1 MRNLRIDA
9 AKAVLIVLVVFGHFI
24 EWAPIGQDQILYR
37 FIYLFHMPAFV
48 FLSGLVCGD
57 IIDAKGARR
66 ILGMILLPYLAH
78 QALSNGLVA
87 ALKHEPFALAVSQ
100 PYWALWYLLS
110 LCFWRLA
117 MPLLLATGWPL
128 VVAIAVSLLSGFG
141 PEFDHAWSAGRTA
154 TFLPFFVLGHQYAA
168 RRGINLP
175 ELGIPLGL
183 LGLAAVAAFAFATS
197 GEPFEWLWGHT
208 PYAEFAATQG
218 RGLVLRLLQLCAGVV
233 GTFGL
238 LRLVGG
244 VPLLAAIGQRSLAI
258 FIAHIYV
265 LKALRVAGLFER
277 IEAADWPVR
286 LVAALVA
293 TLAITAACWVAGRL
307 VPWAFD
313 FTWVLDRA
321 DRLRQRFVSGQ
332 RASKAL

>member
-48 FLSGLVCGD
+48 FLSGLVCAD
-57 IIDAKGARR
+57 IIDGKGARR

-78 QALSNGLVA
+78 QAVSNGMVA
-87 ALKHEPFALAVSQ
+87 LLKHEPFALSVGQ

-110 LCFWRLA
+110 LCCWRLL

-128 VVAIAVSLLSGFG
+128 TVAIAVSLLSGFG

-154 TFLPFFVLGHQYAA
+154 TFLPFFVLGHQYAKRHGIDLPVLSV
-168 RRGINLP
+168 RRGLLA
-175 ELGIPLGL
+175 LGVV
-183 LGLAAVAAFAFATS
+183 AAVAFATRA
-197 GEPFEWLWGHT
+197 EPFEWLWGHT
-208 PYAEFAATQG
+208 PYAEFAATQW
-218 RGLVLRLLQLCAGVV
+218 RGFVLRLLQLCAGAV
-233 GTFGL
+233 GTLGL

-244 VPLLAAIGQRSLAI
+244 IPLLATIGQRSLAI

-277 IEAADWPVR
+277 IESADWPLK

-293 TLAITAACWVAGRL
+293 TLVITAACWMAGRL

-313 FTWVLDRA
+313 FTWLLDRV
-321 DRLRQRFVSGQ
+321 DRLRQRLVSG
-332 RASKAL
+332 RMASKPA